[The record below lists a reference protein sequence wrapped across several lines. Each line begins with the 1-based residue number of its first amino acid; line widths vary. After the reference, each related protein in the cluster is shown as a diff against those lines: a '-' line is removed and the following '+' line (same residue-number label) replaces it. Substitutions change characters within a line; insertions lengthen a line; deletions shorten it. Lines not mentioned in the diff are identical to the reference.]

1 MSAEK
6 AGGPL
11 MLDRRRKA
19 TLRLYTSAVR
29 RGVHVPEMLTVDES
43 FEAVVAGMEPVAKMN
58 PYRETD
64 PDQERP
70 RESRTADTEPAE
82 EETTEDEYRPR
93 EEPMAPSI
101 DWRGMLGAIG
111 MREFSWGR
119 FLLASVA
126 ACGIRC
132 AWTCLRLV
140 RWPPY
145 FGG

>member
-1 MSAEK
+1 
-6 AGGPL
+6 

-70 RESRTADTEPAE
+70 REGRTGDTEPAE
-82 EETTEDEYRPR
+82 EETTEDE
-93 EEPMAPSI
+93 
-101 DWRGMLGAIG
+101 
-111 MREFSWGR
+111 
-119 FLLASVA
+119 
-126 ACGIRC
+126 
-132 AWTCLRLV
+132 
-140 RWPPY
+140 
-145 FGG
+145 